1 MRLLV
6 SLFFLFIAFNL
17 QAQTLLNDNF
27 DGSTLNG
34 ALWDTF
40 TSSLTPAGTTGAV
53 YLSNG
58 NLILVNRGTIITKQA
73 FNTPFDISSNF
84 RIEGNYDRV
93 GIFLRTTGSSTNPWK
108 DQDNGIFIN
117 FQQDTYGD
125 FSKRWIGIA
134 EWSVGGLNNLT
145 GGYTND
151 PNTYYKQLATTS
163 ANIPSNTLLN
173 YRITDDGYNIAVYL
187 GNLTTP
193 ILTASTSFS
202 PGNRVAFNNGYSGN
216 QISIDSIQIV
226 PEPSALSLLAVGLGG
241 LAMMR
246 RRRS

>member
-1 MRLLV
+1 MNVLVLV
-6 SLFFLFIAFNL
+6 SFLFISFNL
-17 QAQTLLNDNF
+17 QAETLLNDNF
-27 DGSTLNG
+27 NGSTLNG

-40 TSSLTPAGTTGAV
+40 TSSLTPAGTSGAV

-58 NLILVNRGTIITKQA
+58 NLILVNRGTIITKQG
-73 FNTPFDISSNF
+73 FDTTFDLSGNF

-93 GIFLRTTGSSTNPWK
+93 SIYLRTTGASTNPWK

-145 GGYTND
+145 GVYTND
-151 PNTYYKQLATTS
+151 PNTYYNQLATTS
-163 ANIPSNTLLN
+163 ANIPSYTSLN

-187 GNLTTP
+187 ENLSTP
-193 ILTASTSFS
+193 ILTASTSFA
-202 PGNRVAFNNGYSGN
+202 PGNRIAFNNGYSHN

-226 PEPSALSLLAVGLGG
+226 PEPSALSLLVVGLGVV
-241 LAMMR
+241 LR
-246 RRRS
+246 RRRRTV